1 MLNEPTGQ
9 PMKHYHALSRPDLTA
24 VHDVADLLRAL
35 QLSPLLDAFTSRGI
49 AELKHIAPS
58 SLDEMGL
65 SHGIRLRLL
74 RALAEIDQRISSR
87 MDVAG
92 ASDELEQISLSP
104 MNDRA
109 GVSNLGKCQAQ
120 KHPANSTSS
129 LYIESTIAHPDMLQV
144 CFCTSLVVYDLIVE
158 SEAAQH
164 AVTPQGTPQGAPQGA
179 ACTAIESGDP
189 YSLFRPRDI
198 FSLPGKRNREA
209 FEGSLREVAAGDI
222 PTEEDIRSSIADV
235 HALSHFSPGCLVV
248 ALIYIE
254 RLRRGA
260 GALLLA
266 STWQPTLLISIIVA
280 QKVWEDRTYMNVDFT
295 RLCPSLTL
303 QQLNTLERDFLQL
316 VWWPS
321 NLARFACS
329 H

>member
-1 MLNEPTGQ
+1 MRPQYG
-9 PMKHYHALSRPDLTA
+9 HGLSRADLTA
-24 VHDVADLLRAL
+24 VNDVADLLKAL
-35 QLSPLLDAFTSRGI
+35 QLSPLLDTFASRGI
-49 AELKHIAPS
+49 AELKQIAPS

-74 RALAEIDQRISSR
+74 RALAEIDQRRSGM
-87 MDVAG
+87 MDAAG
-92 ASDELEQISLSP
+92 ASDEQISLRP
-104 MNDRA
+104 MDCA
-109 GVSNLGKCQAQ
+109 EAATDSATCQTQ

-158 SEAAQH
+158 SEAAQQ
-164 AVTPQGTPQGAPQGA
+164 AGAPHSA
-179 ACTAIESGDP
+179 ARTARANDGGDP
-189 YSLFRPRDI
+189 YSLFRPREI
-198 FSLPGKRNREA
+198 FTLPGKRNREV
-209 FEGSLREVAAGDI
+209 FEGAAPAVPDI

-280 QKVWEDRTYMNVDFT
+280 QKVWEDRSYMNVDFT

-303 QQLNTLERDFLQL
+303 QQLNIRC
-316 VWWPS
+316 W
-321 NLARFACS
+321 
-329 H
+329 